1 MAPANHRPRPLL
13 LCLALAGQL
22 WPIQGAALSSDRS
35 EPIYIEADK
44 ASLDEKNGISVY
56 QGSVFLHQGTL
67 QIHGKKMTVLLQDK
81 QLTRITI
88 EGSPARFSQRPD
100 DADTDQQAEAE
111 HIEYHTDTQRL
122 LLQGSA
128 SIRQSGR
135 EEFRSDRIE
144 FNLRNN
150 TVNAGGDGS
159 GDRVH
164 ITLQP
169 DKPDSETPDS
179 PPE

>member
-1 MAPANHRPRPLL
+1 MAPASQRCCGLL
-13 LCLALAGQL
+13 FCLALAGQL
-22 WPIQGAALSSDRS
+22 WPITGAALSSDRS
-35 EPIYIEADK
+35 EPIYVEADK
-44 ASLDEKNGISVY
+44 ASLDEKKGVSVY
-56 QGSVFLHQGTL
+56 QGGVFLHQGTL
-67 QIHGKKMTVLLQDK
+67 QIHGNKMTVTLHNK
-81 QLTRITI
+81 QLTLIII

-100 DADTDQQAEAE
+100 GADTDQQAEAE

-122 LLQGSA
+122 LLRGSA

-150 TVNAGGDGS
+150 TVNAGGDG

-169 DKPDSETPDS
+169 DKPASEATGSTP
-179 PPE
+179 E